1 MASMKKAQK
10 TTRKGL
16 NRKLLYTV
24 LLVTIVLSALLVVYY
39 LFLQSR
45 GEEWTAAIVD
55 QLAVEDILSNPDF
68 NTTST
73 QLLAAS
79 GYSVKYYPGGDV
91 TIDFYEELPSKGSK
105 MMLVRAHSAVRE
117 NTTYVDLF
125 TSEVYQE
132 SLANGVYAYLA
143 INRHISKASFNVP
156 PYTKY
161 FAVGPSFVSSVMKG
175 DFSDCFIV
183 LMGCNSLNQTSMAEA
198 LVGRGAK
205 VVVGWT
211 GNVTLSDTDTC
222 VLRLLDLLLEG
233 DYTVQGAVD
242 RVNQNYPL
250 NGTKL
255 DHYPKDAETGSYR
268 VPTRKS
274 VTSLALS
281 HPTLYCFA
289 STSAVGGRGIAR
301 LLSAERRRLYALI

>member
-1 MASMKKAQK
+1 VASMKKAQK
-10 TTRKGL
+10 TKRKGL
-16 NRKLLYTV
+16 SRKLLYAV
-24 LLVTIVLSALLVVYY
+24 LLVTIVLSALLVTYY

-55 QLAVEDILSNPDF
+55 QLAVEDTLFKPQF
-68 NTTST
+68 NNACT

-79 GYSVKYYPGGDV
+79 GYSVKYYPGEDV

-105 MMLVRAHSAVRE
+105 VMLVRAHSAVRE

-143 INRHISKASFNVP
+143 MNRHISKASFSVP

-175 DFSDCFIV
+175 GFSDCFIV

-211 GNVTLSDTDTC
+211 GNVTVSDTDTC
-222 VLRLLDLLLEG
+222 VLQLLDLLLEG
-233 DYTVQGAVD
+233 DYTVRYAVD

-255 DHYPKDAETGSYR
+255 DYYPRDEETGSYR

-274 VTSLALS
+274 VAPLALS
-281 HPTLYCFA
+281 QLTLYCFA
-289 STSAVGGRGIAR
+289 STSAVDWRR
-301 LLSAERRRLYALI
+301 VVLLFSAERRRLYVLT

>member
-1 MASMKKAQK
+1 MKKAQK
-10 TTRKGL
+10 TTRKSL
-16 NRKLLYTV
+16 NKKLLYTV

-55 QLAVEDILSNPDF
+55 QLAVEDVLSNPDF
-68 NTTST
+68 NATST

-79 GYSVKYYPGGDV
+79 GYSVKYYPGGAV
-91 TIDFYEELPSKGSK
+91 TIDFYEKLPSKGNK
-105 MMLVRAHSAVRE
+105 MMLVRAHSAVRD

-132 SLANGVYAYLA
+132 SLANGIYADLA

-156 PYTKY
+156 PYTEY
-161 FAVGPSFVSSVMKG
+161 FAVGPSFVSNVMKG
-175 DFSDCFIV
+175 GFSDCFIV

-222 VLRLLDLLLEG
+222 VLGLLDLLLEE
-233 DYTVQGAVD
+233 DYTVHGAVD

-250 NGTKL
+250 DGTKL
-255 DHYPKDAETGSYR
+255 DYYPQDKATGSYR
-268 VPTRKS
+268 IPTKKS
-274 VTSLALS
+274 VASF
-281 HPTLYCFA
+281 TLLQPILYRVA
-289 STSAVGGRGIAR
+289 VSTSSVGWSWVAV
-301 LLSAERRRLYALI
+301 LLSAERRRLQALI

>member
-1 MASMKKAQK
+1 VASMKKTQK
-10 TTRKGL
+10 TTRKRL

-45 GEEWTAAIVD
+45 GDEWTAAIVD

-125 TSEVYQE
+125 TSEAYQE
-132 SLANGVYAYLA
+132 DLANGIYASLA
-143 INRHISKASFNVP
+143 INRHISKASFNIP

-175 DFSDCFIV
+175 GFSECFIV

-198 LVGRGAK
+198 LVSRGAK

-211 GNVTLSDTDTC
+211 GDVTASDTDAS
-222 VLRLLDLLLEG
+222 VLNLLELML
-233 DYTVQGAVD
+233 DEAYTIQGAVD
-242 RVNQNYPL
+242 KVRDNYPL
-250 NGTKL
+250 DGTIL
-255 DHYPKDAETGSYR
+255 DYYPKDEETGSYR
-268 VPTRKS
+268 VPTRKNIAS
-274 VTSLALS
+274 SSLS
-281 HPTLYCFA
+281 QPTLHLFA
-289 STSAVGGRGIAR
+289 STSAVGGGEITC
-301 LLSAERRRLYALI
+301 LLSAERRRLML